1 MKRHVLAGLALA
13 LIQPAIVLGE
23 DYEAYL
29 DLQAGTRIDFV
40 VERNRTRIRSG
51 SPEGGALSVTSK
63 YRMSVDPT
71 SSGYRVQLDL
81 VDITTSP
88 EVPHEVMQQ
97 LRQAAVPLSG
107 IVVDTADDLS
117 PVQIRDWES
126 YLEQLGSR
134 MGGTYP
140 IRG

>member
-1 MKRHVLAGLALA
+1 PQARPGSHIGAIHPCSPSPPGISHGAQAPPNRNVYSAASRVMKKEFFMKRHVLAGLALA

-71 SSGYRVQLDL
+71 SSG
-81 VDITTSP
+81 
-88 EVPHEVMQQ
+88 
-97 LRQAAVPLSG
+97 
-107 IVVDTADDLS
+107 
-117 PVQIRDWES
+117 
-126 YLEQLGSR
+126 
-134 MGGTYP
+134 
-140 IRG
+140 